1 MSLRIA
7 VVLLLSLF
15 VLEIHCWRGG
25 FWKGRQYNGNVGD
38 PTNFK
43 PHNLLSSSDNELW
56 FIQNLDH
63 SDPMNTRTWKQRYFV
78 NDQFYKPGGPV
89 FLMIGGE
96 GAISEK
102 WMTKGAW
109 MKYAKQFNAI
119 CFQVEHRY
127 YGKSHPTE

>member
-1 MSLRIA
+1 MLHRISI
-7 VVLLLSLF
+7 VLVLSIF
-15 VLEIHCWRGG
+15 VLEIHSWRGG
-25 FWKGRQYNGNVGD
+25 FWKGRQFNGNVGN

-43 PHNLLSSSDNELW
+43 HDNSLYSADNELW

-63 SDPMNTRTWKQRYFV
+63 SDPLNTRTWKQRYFV
-78 NDQFYKPGGPV
+78 NDEFYKTGGPV

-96 GAISEK
+96 GEISEK
-102 WMTKGAW
+102 WMKKGAW